1 MKLTHLLYFS
11 FFSFLFSGCVVV
23 KSQVDFNNDPEYHT
37 KIKSAFVEVKDIKLS
52 YFLYGL
58 NDSLIANLKI
68 KNVTIQSFKT
78 DALSLDSEKNIQK
91 QIKLLNPEVLII
103 LERADTN
110 IGRGRYTDFYDGG
123 IYTMTIKLLKEDKTI
138 WKATIST
145 KNEYVNRGHSRIIN
159 QTTQQIIEKLQTDQ
173 LL

>member
-1 MKLTHLLYFS
+1 MKLVHLLFYSLFP
-11 FFSFLFSGCVVV
+11 FLFSSCIVV
-23 KSQVDFNNDPEYHT
+23 KSEVNFNNDAEYHT
-37 KIKSAFVEVKDIKLS
+37 KINSAFIEVKDIKLS
-52 YFLYGL
+52 YFLDGL
-58 NDSLIANLKI
+58 NDSLVSNLKT
-68 KNVTIQSFKT
+68 KNVIIQSFKT
-78 DALSLDSEKNIQK
+78 DALSLDSEKNIQN

-123 IYTMTIKLLKEDKTI
+123 IYVMTIKLLKEDKTI

-145 KNEYVNRGHSRIIN
+145 KNEYVNRGHPRIIN
-159 QTTQQIIEKLQTDQ
+159 QTTQQIIAKLQTDQ